1 MTYSYKIEQAI
12 RAASV
17 LHKNQVRKGD
27 MPFPVMTHLVSV
39 AMIVSDFTDDEDVI
53 AAALLHDTVE
63 DTDYTFEELE
73 EDFGGN
79 VRDIVAGVTEP
90 QKEDDGSK
98 MPWVKQKKTYA
109 EQLQKASEGSLLV
122 CAADKIHNMRTIVED
137 YYEDHS
143 KFLADFGGNLE
154 NRTTAY
160 QSIADTLNKRLT
172 SPILKEFNHV
182 FEEYKNFISDVQK
195 TKDGEF

>member
-12 RAASV
+12 RACSV

-39 AMIVSDFTDDEDVI
+39 AMIVSDFTDDEDVV

-63 DTDYTFEELE
+63 DTDYTFEELQ

-90 QKEDDGSK
+90 QKCDDGTK
-98 MPWVKQKKTYA
+98 IPWISQKKAYA
-109 EQLQKASEGSLLV
+109 EQLKKAPDGSLLV

-154 NRTTAY
+154 NRIDAY
-160 QSIADTLNKRLT
+160 QNIADILNKRLT
-172 SPILKEFNHV
+172 SPILSEFNHV
-182 FEEYKNFISDVQK
+182 FEEYKHFIADVKK